1 MIGRVFVL
9 FAILCTS
16 VHSLPVTSGHL
27 ESEDVKVLK
36 CIVEAL
42 ADVLS
47 RPRPLPV
54 SQDCLL
60 TLTNDDRLVA
70 ILRHQNFLK
79 ELQEIA
85 LGGQKTAHED
95 PPLQQRAEDSPDR
108 SMLQSVGGPGE
119 RSILSQERR
128 GSVEERGEERR
139 GEEVQVV
146 PEEERREES
155 QKRGTKEK
163 KVSEHGEKR
172 DSTKTKSISENGERD
187 EKRGGDKRGGEERE
201 VSSLH
206 SLKSEE
212 KDKKR
217 GEKREGEDKRGGDER
232 GEKRSGLKLWSK
244 RAKSTQVQKK
254 SDDEAEI
261 PHHSKEITNEE
272 VNAERRSPEEEELQL
287 LARSATEEEGSGNK
301 KESEI
306 ESLATIESELESV
319 AQKLHEL
326 SRADRGQQRA

>member
-128 GSVEERGEERR
+128 GSV
-139 GEEVQVV
+139 
-146 PEEERREES
+146 
-155 QKRGTKEK
+155 
-163 KVSEHGEKR
+163 
-172 DSTKTKSISENGERD
+172 
-187 EKRGGDKRGGEERE
+187 
-201 VSSLH
+201 
-206 SLKSEE
+206 
-212 KDKKR
+212 
-217 GEKREGEDKRGGDER
+217 
-232 GEKRSGLKLWSK
+232 
-244 RAKSTQVQKK
+244 QKK